1 VSLEETTMTTT
12 DGAAALEH
20 LRAGVRAMLYEH
32 LEDARDQLEAAASPE
47 RLARH
52 DEIAID
58 ALAYLS
64 SVRFAMADVEGG
76 ASAAELALKLGP
88 DRFAPNQKAGEM
100 AIRMG
105 DPERAAERF
114 LAALRASE
122 PGTQD
127 AKAAEAS
134 LRDARLRLSRS
145 IRHEARAPRGLAGL
159 GRLLPRRRERLGH
172 GSVTAGPQLQG

>member
-1 VSLEETTMTTT
+1 MMTTT

-20 LRAGVRAMLYEH
+20 LRTGVRAMLYEH
-32 LEDARDQLEAAASPE
+32 MDEAKEHLEAAASPAL
-47 RLARH
+47 LARH
-52 DEIAID
+52 DPVAID

-64 SVRFAMADVEGG
+64 SVRFGLADVEGG
-76 ASAAELALKLGP
+76 AAAAELALKLGP
-88 DRFAPNQKAGEM
+88 DRFAPNQKAGEL

-105 DPERAAERF
+105 DPGRAAERF

-122 PGTQD
+122 PGTQE

-134 LRDARLRLSRS
+134 LREARRRAAKS

-159 GRLLPRRRERLGH
+159 GRLVPRRRARLAH
-172 GSVTAGPQLQG
+172 GSVTAGPQLPG